1 MSNENNQ
8 PTDNN
13 GYIQNSGQNPN
24 QNMNGYVQSPNQN
37 MNGYVQNPNQ
47 NMNGYVQSPNQNM
60 NGYVQNP
67 NQNMNGYVQ
76 SPNQNMSGY
85 AQNPNPN
92 MNGYAQNP
100 NTGAAGNWQAY
111 NPANNFNPNMNGY
124 VQNPNPNMNGYPQ
137 SPNPN
142 MNGYA
147 QSPNPNMNGYVQNPN
162 QNMSGYVQNP
172 NPNINGYVQSPNT
185 GAAGNWQAYSPAHSS
200 NPNMNGYVQNPNTN
214 MNGYVQNPNTNMN
227 AYAQNPNQN
236 MNGYAQNPN
245 TGAANNWQ
253 GYNGP
258 NGPAGPAKKNPDNTE
273 SVIGKY
279 ALPIFATILI
289 LAGICFFAVTLWK
302 DMPDIVK
309 AMIVMGGAVI
319 IAAVGLIFGRK
330 ENMRTFRISMIAIAF
345 SVIFIDLLCMYYAW
359 EIMSALLLIITIIAW
374 CCLAVLFSFL
384 CNSPVFHYC
393 SLCGLVIAALILD
406 FEMEVSISYF
416 VVIWALFLT
425 LIMLAVTHRIKFRN
439 CQFIFAIAG
448 SLIFSII
455 SMTMALTG
463 FMFKDDSM
471 RLFVRLSIYL
481 LAIIFALLYRFIAIE
496 DSEKIKSHEHI
507 INGLSA
513 FMTGISVMA
522 LSCTNLDLHSMLEA
536 VSVML
541 LAIAFCIFNKTRLSS
556 ICGSILPLF
565 ITCCVISDY
574 YFDMISP
581 GAVMIEFI
589 ILLIFALKDSVVSR
603 ILAITALGLVQFMCF
618 TTASEYYK
626 EDEELTIF
634 IILCLAL
641 VTSLC
646 IQFIFMARKQ
656 RAFYSPSLA
665 SNTIFFLTTFIYAD
679 TAFFDRVHSFSTVG
693 FYAAFILIFV
703 TMLFSIRHT
712 SEQASRADLYV
723 HTIIFNFIVIMCF
736 TDTEYTPVKVLLGI
750 LLALIIVSI
759 CILYEKAKCQRA
771 ATVSVVSTLFT
782 IDYLVVVYSTA
793 LRNYAFIISIGLLLI
808 ATALIIYGFAK
819 RSKTARIYGLVLVF
833 ISVAKMLLLDISTN
847 NTLIRVASLI
857 GGGIICLIISFVY
870 NKMAKALN
878 E

>member
-13 GYIQNSGQNPN
+13 GYIQNSGQNT
-24 QNMNGYVQSPNQN
+24 NQN
-37 MNGYVQNPNQ
+37 MNGYVQNPSP
-47 NMNGYVQSPNQNM
+47 NMSGYVQSPNTGAAGNWQAYNPANNSNPNM

-85 AQNPNPN
+85 S
-92 MNGYAQNP
+92 
-100 NTGAAGNWQAY
+100 
-111 NPANNFNPNMNGY
+111 
-124 VQNPNPNMNGYPQ
+124 Q

-142 MNGYA
+142 MNA
-147 QSPNPNMNGYVQNPN
+147 YVQNPN

-172 NPNINGYVQSPNT
+172 NQNINGYVQSPNT
-185 GAAGNWQAYSPAHSS
+185 GAAGNWQAYSPANSS
-200 NPNMNGYVQNPNTN
+200 NPNMNGYVQNPNPNVNAYAQNPNQN
-214 MNGYVQNPNTNMN
+214 MNGYVQSPNTGAAGNWQAYSPANNSNPNMN
-227 AYAQNPNQN
+227 GYAQNPNQN

-439 CQFIFAIAG
+439 CQFIFAIVG

-496 DSEKIKSHEHI
+496 DSEKIKSYEHI

-665 SNTIFFLTTFIYAD
+665 SNTIFFLTTFIFAD

-833 ISVAKMLLLDISTN
+833 VSVAKMLLLDISTN